1 MDLFLITIGVG
12 MLLIMLLPL
21 VRVVF
26 GPTVI
31 DRIMGVNV
39 IGTKT
44 TVLLVIIGTIYQR
57 VEMFVDIALAY
68 ALLNFVATLGA
79 SRFFLHRRSLEADPA
94 GRVGHPASRAGGA
107 AKRAGRSAG
116 NTGSAGG
123 KGVER

>member
-1 MDLFLITIGVG
+1 MDVFLIALGVG
-12 MLLIMLLPL
+12 MLFIMLLPL

-44 TVLLVIIGTIYQR
+44 TVLLVIIGTIYHR

-79 SRFFLHRRSLEADPA
+79 SRFFLHRRSLAAA
-94 GRVGHPASRAGGA
+94 GTSRKSRSPGRAGPPG
-107 AKRAGRSAG
+107 S
-116 NTGSAGG
+116 TGSADTAGG